1 MSDPLKKDEIE
12 DVLSSIRRLVSED
25 VRTMAEPEAVAP
37 AEKPVQE
44 AADKLVL
51 TPSLRVE
58 EEAKTP
64 EASGLSMEELVA
76 QEMAKATSEPEQG
89 PRVLTLSKTGADTAA
104 PTQGATISAEALRGG
119 TPEPA
124 AEVVE
129 PEPEVVED
137 APEAASEV
145 APEPEVTAEAV
156 EEAQVMPAV
165 EWQSVRSYSEM
176 EFEPEAAGDGDYAG
190 TEVEALEWGQ
200 NADTSRTAPEAEVQ
214 PEQPASEAVI
224 DAEVVS
230 APKQDDAPYEAV
242 LDEEMLRDLVGEIV
256 RQELQ
261 GPLGERITRNV
272 RKLVRREINRAL
284 ASRQM
289 D

>member
-25 VRTMAEPEAVAP
+25 IRELAEPEAVAP
-37 AEKPVQE
+37 SAKPAQV

-51 TPSLRVE
+51 SPSLRVE
-58 EEAKTP
+58 EEDAKP
-64 EASGLSMEELVA
+64 APAKAEPDGLTTEDLVA
-76 QEMAKATSEPEQG
+76 QEIAKSITPTEEEQG
-89 PRVLTLSKTGADTAA
+89 PRVLTLSKTAADLTDSVEEVATAEG
-104 PTQGATISAEALRGG
+104 Q
-119 TPEPA
+119 
-124 AEVVE
+124 
-129 PEPEVVED
+129 D
-137 APEAASEV
+137 APVAESADEPKVEAEGEWD
-145 APEPEVTAEAV
+145 PKET
-156 EEAQVMPAV
+156 PAV
-165 EWQSVRSYSEM
+165 QWQSVRSYADM
-176 EFEPEAAGDGDYAG
+176 EFDPEAAGDGDYAG
-190 TEVEALEWGQ
+190 TEVDALDWGQ
-200 NADTSRTAPEAEVQ
+200 SAQEAPVQDTTTPEAEA
-214 PEQPASEAVI
+214 PASEAVI

-230 APKQDDAPYEAV
+230 EPQTEDAPYEAV

-284 ASRQM
+284 ASRQI

>member
-12 DVLSSIRRLVSED
+12 DVLSSIRRLVSEE
-25 VRTMAEPEAVAP
+25 VRAMPDPEAVAP
-37 AEKPVQE
+37 AQTSVQT

-58 EEAKTP
+58 EEAAKAAENT
-64 EASGLSMEELVA
+64 ASTEELVA
-76 QEMAKATSEPEQG
+76 QEIAKMMPGASEGSEEEQG
-89 PRVLTLSKTGADTAA
+89 PRVLTLSATQVAETPSEADAA
-104 PTQGATISAEALRGG
+104 E
-119 TPEPA
+119 
-124 AEVVE
+124 AEVVSE
-129 PEPEVVED
+129 EV
-137 APEAASEV
+137 AAS
-145 APEPEVTAEAV
+145 PELAEPQEIAVEAEATQ
-156 EEAQVMPAV
+156 EDTAWTAQDTPAV
-165 EWQSVRSYSEM
+165 EWQSVRSYAEM
-176 EFEPEAAGDGDYAG
+176 EFDPEAAGDGEYAG
-190 TEVEALEWGQ
+190 TEVDALDWGHAAERPKSEA
-200 NADTSRTAPEAEVQ
+200 RVAPEEA
-214 PEQPASEAVI
+214 PAIDAASEVI

-230 APKQDDAPYEAV
+230 SPRMDDAPEEAV

>member
-37 AEKPVQE
+37 VQKPVQE

-64 EASGLSMEELVA
+64 EVSGLSMEELVA

-104 PTQGATISAEALRGG
+104 PTQGATISAEALRGS
-119 TPEPA
+119 A
-124 AEVVE
+124 
-129 PEPEVVED
+129 PEVEEAVED
-137 APEAASEV
+137 APEAASEE
-145 APEPEVTAEAV
+145 APEPEATAETV
-156 EEAQVMPAV
+156 EDAQVMPAV

-176 EFEPEAAGDGDYAG
+176 EFDPEAAGDGDYAG

-200 NADTSRTAPEAEVQ
+200 NVDNARPATEAEVQ
-214 PEQPASEAVI
+214 PEEPASEAVI

>member
-76 QEMAKATSEPEQG
+76 QEMAKTTSEPEQG

-104 PTQGATISAEALRGG
+104 PTQGATISAEALRVS
-119 TPEPA
+119 A
-124 AEVVE
+124 
-129 PEPEVVED
+129 PEVEEAVED
-137 APEAASEV
+137 APEAATEE
-145 APEPEVTAEAV
+145 APEPEATAETV
-156 EEAQVMPAV
+156 EDAQVMPAV

-176 EFEPEAAGDGDYAG
+176 EFDPEAAGDGDYAG

-200 NADTSRTAPEAEVQ
+200 NADTARPAAEAEVQ
-214 PEQPASEAVI
+214 PEEPASEAVI

>member
-44 AADKLVL
+44 AVDKLVL

-76 QEMAKATSEPEQG
+76 QEMAKTTSEPEQG

-104 PTQGATISAEALRGG
+104 PTQGATISAEALRGS
-119 TPEPA
+119 A
-124 AEVVE
+124 
-129 PEPEVVED
+129 PEVEEAVED
-137 APEAASEV
+137 APEAATEE
-145 APEPEVTAEAV
+145 APEPEATAETV
-156 EEAQVMPAV
+156 EDAQVMPAV

-176 EFEPEAAGDGDYAG
+176 EFDPEAAGDGDYAG

-200 NADTSRTAPEAEVQ
+200 NADTARPAAEAEVQ
-214 PEQPASEAVI
+214 PEEPASEAVI

-272 RKLVRREINRAL
+272 RKLVRREDRK
-284 ASRQM
+284 SVV
-289 D
+289 

>member
-25 VRTMAEPEAVAP
+25 VRSLAEPEAVTP
-37 AEKPVQE
+37 SEKPAQV

-51 TPSLRVE
+51 TPSLRVG
-58 EEAKTP
+58 EEAATEAPRP
-64 EASGLSMEELVA
+64 ETTEDLVA
-76 QEMAKATSEPEQG
+76 QEVAKSLAQPQPEAG
-89 PRVLTLSKTGADTAA
+89 PRVLTLSKTGADVIQ
-104 PTQGATISAEALRGG
+104 PEDPVEAK
-119 TPEPA
+119 
-124 AEVVE
+124 E
-129 PEPEVVED
+129 PEPKEAELAKPELAKPAEK
-137 APEAASEV
+137 APEAQ
-145 APEPEVTAEAV
+145 
-156 EEAQVMPAV
+156 EEAAATSEIEDAQELPAV

-176 EFEPEAAGDGDYAG
+176 EFDPEAAGDGDYAG
-190 TEVEALEWGQ
+190 TEVDAIEWGQ
-200 NADTSRTAPEAEVQ
+200 SADKPAAETK
-214 PEQPASEAVI
+214 AADAVI
-224 DAEVVS
+224 DAEVI
-230 APKQDDAPYEAV
+230 AEPKAEEPPYEAV

-284 ASRQM
+284 ASRQI

>member
-12 DVLSSIRRLVSED
+12 DVLSSIRRLVSEE
-25 VRTMAEPEAVAP
+25 VRAMPDPEAVAP
-37 AEKPVQE
+37 TQKSVQT

-58 EEAKTP
+58 EEAAKAA
-64 EASGLSMEELVA
+64 ENAASTEELVA
-76 QEMAKATSEPEQG
+76 QEIAKMMPGASEGSEEGQG
-89 PRVLTLSKTGADTAA
+89 PRVLTLSATQVAETPSEADTA
-104 PTQGATISAEALRGG
+104 E
-119 TPEPA
+119 
-124 AEVVE
+124 AEVVSEEVVASPEIVEPQETAVEPTVE
-129 PEPEVVED
+129 PEATQED
-137 APEAASEV
+137 AAW
-145 APEPEVTAEAV
+145 TA
-156 EEAQVMPAV
+156 QDTPAV
-165 EWQSVRSYSEM
+165 EWQSVRSYAEM
-176 EFEPEAAGDGDYAG
+176 EFDPEAAGDGEYAG
-190 TEVEALEWGQ
+190 TEVDALDWGHA
-200 NADTSRTAPEAEVQ
+200 ADRPMPKARVAPEEAPAIDATSEVI
-214 PEQPASEAVI
+214 E
-224 DAEVVS
+224 AEVVS
-230 APKQDDAPYEAV
+230 SPRMDDAPEEAV

>member
-25 VRTMAEPEAVAP
+25 VRALAEPAAVATPQKP
-37 AEKPVQE
+37 APE

-51 TPSLRVE
+51 TPSLRVGE
-58 EEAKTP
+58 D
-64 EASGLSMEELVA
+64 ASTSNTHEPSAEDSSTEDLVA
-76 QEMAKATSEPEQG
+76 QEIAKSLAATEEDAG
-89 PRVLTLSKTGADTAA
+89 PRVLTLSKTGAETPA
-104 PTQGATISAEALRGG
+104 PTEGATVSPEMFKSATAEVDVAPEAEEVTTPKAEEE
-119 TPEPA
+119 TPETT
-124 AEVVE
+124 
-129 PEPEVVED
+129 VED
-137 APEAASEV
+137 AQEL
-145 APEPEVTAEAV
+145 
-156 EEAQVMPAV
+156 PAV

-176 EFEPEAAGDGDYAG
+176 EFEPEAAGESDYAG
-190 TEVEALEWGQ
+190 TEVDAIEWAQGAEAASGSHAAAQSEP
-200 NADTSRTAPEAEVQ
+200 DT
-214 PEQPASEAVI
+214 PASEAVI
-224 DAEVVS
+224 EAEVVS
-230 APKQDDAPYEAV
+230 QPKADDAPYEAV

-284 ASRQM
+284 ASRQI

>member
-12 DVLSSIRRLVSED
+12 DVLSSIRRLVSEE
-25 VRTMAEPEAVAP
+25 VRAMPDPEVVAP
-37 AEKPVQE
+37 TQKTAQT

-58 EEAKTP
+58 EEAAKAA
-64 EASGLSMEELVA
+64 ENAASTEELVA
-76 QEMAKATSEPEQG
+76 QEIAKMMPGASEGSEKEQG
-89 PRVLTLSKTGADTAA
+89 PRVLTLSAMQVSETPSEAETASVEVEVA
-104 PTQGATISAEALRGG
+104 SEKVAAS
-119 TPEPA
+119 PET
-124 AEVVE
+124 VE
-129 PEPEVVED
+129 P
-137 APEAASEV
+137 PEAAVE
-145 APEPEVTAEAV
+145 AEATQ
-156 EEAQVMPAV
+156 EDAAWTAQDTPAV
-165 EWQSVRSYSEM
+165 EWQSVRSYAEM
-176 EFEPEAAGDGDYAG
+176 EFDPEAAGDGEYAG
-190 TEVEALEWGQ
+190 TEVDALDWGHAADRPMSEA
-200 NADTSRTAPEAEVQ
+200 RVAPEEAPAIDATSEVI
-214 PEQPASEAVI
+214 E
-224 DAEVVS
+224 AEVVS
-230 APKQDDAPYEAV
+230 SPRSDHAPDEAV

>member
-25 VRTMAEPEAVAP
+25 VRALAEPEAVAP
-37 AEKPVQE
+37 PQKPTQE

-51 TPSLRVE
+51 TPSLRVGE
-58 EEAKTP
+58 DASSANTP
-64 EASGLSMEELVA
+64 EPSADDSSTEDLVA
-76 QEMAKATSEPEQG
+76 QEIAKSLAATEEDAG
-89 PRVLTLSKTGADTAA
+89 PRVLTLSKTGAETPA
-104 PTQGATISAEALRGG
+104 PTEGATVSPEMFKSATAEVDVAPEAEEVTTPKAEEE
-119 TPEPA
+119 TPETT
-124 AEVVE
+124 
-129 PEPEVVED
+129 VED
-137 APEAASEV
+137 AQEL
-145 APEPEVTAEAV
+145 
-156 EEAQVMPAV
+156 PAV

-176 EFEPEAAGDGDYAG
+176 EFEPEAAGESDYAG
-190 TEVEALEWGQ
+190 TEVDAIEWAQGAEAASGSHAAAQSEP
-200 NADTSRTAPEAEVQ
+200 DT
-214 PEQPASEAVI
+214 PASEAVI
-224 DAEVVS
+224 EAEVVS
-230 APKQDDAPYEAV
+230 QPKADDAPYEAV

-284 ASRQM
+284 ASRQI

>member
-64 EASGLSMEELVA
+64 EASGLSMEDLVA
-76 QEMAKATSEPEQG
+76 QEMAKATAEPEQG

-137 APEAASEV
+137 APEADRK
-145 APEPEVTAEAV
+145 
-156 EEAQVMPAV
+156 
-165 EWQSVRSYSEM
+165 SV
-176 EFEPEAAGDGDYAG
+176 
-190 TEVEALEWGQ
+190 V
-200 NADTSRTAPEAEVQ
+200 
-214 PEQPASEAVI
+214 
-224 DAEVVS
+224 
-230 APKQDDAPYEAV
+230 
-242 LDEEMLRDLVGEIV
+242 
-256 RQELQ
+256 
-261 GPLGERITRNV
+261 
-272 RKLVRREINRAL
+272 
-284 ASRQM
+284 
-289 D
+289 

>member
-64 EASGLSMEELVA
+64 EVSGLSMEELVA
-76 QEMAKATSEPEQG
+76 QEMAKATAEPEQG

-104 PTQGATISAEALRGG
+104 PTQGAMISAEALRGG
-119 TPEPA
+119 A
-124 AEVVE
+124 
-129 PEPEVVED
+129 PEVEEAVED
-137 APEAASEV
+137 APEAASEE
-145 APEPEVTAEAV
+145 APEPDSTAEAV
-156 EEAQVMPAV
+156 EGAQVMPAV

-176 EFEPEAAGDGDYAG
+176 EFDPEAAGDGDYAG

-200 NADTSRTAPEAEVQ
+200 NADTARPAPEAEVQ
-214 PEQPASEAVI
+214 PEEPASEAVI